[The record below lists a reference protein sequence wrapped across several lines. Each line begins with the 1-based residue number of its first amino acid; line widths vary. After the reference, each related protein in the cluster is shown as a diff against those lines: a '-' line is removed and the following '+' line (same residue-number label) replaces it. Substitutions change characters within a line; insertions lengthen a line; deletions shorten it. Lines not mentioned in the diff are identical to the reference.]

1 MTRWAQG
8 AGETQL
14 ALTSKGT
21 LLTIGHGD
29 RQLERYQMFS
39 ESADGVS
46 WGPVR
51 RAASLVNIV
60 SRHDIAAIWV
70 AFLSNASDV
79 VVDRGRSKR

>member
-29 RQLERYQMFS
+29 RQLERYQMLS
-39 ESADGVS
+39 ESADGAS

-51 RAASLVNIV
+51 RAAELVNIV
-60 SRHDIAAIWV
+60 SRHVIS
-70 AFLSNASDV
+70 LPS
-79 VVDRGRSKR
+79 GLRSAQMPAVSCC

>member
-1 MTRWAQG
+1 MTGWAQG

-39 ESADGVS
+39 ESADGAS
-46 WGPVR
+46 WSPVR

-60 SRHDIAAIWV
+60 SCHTISTPFFSTRWQRY
-70 AFLSNASDV
+70 L
-79 VVDRGRSKR
+79 VDRGRSKR

>member
-29 RQLERYQMFS
+29 RQLERYQMLS
-39 ESADGVS
+39 ESADGAS

-60 SRHDIAAIWV
+60 SRHAIYHCHLGFSTRWQRYR
-70 AFLSNASDV
+70 V
-79 VVDRGRSKR
+79 VVFSK